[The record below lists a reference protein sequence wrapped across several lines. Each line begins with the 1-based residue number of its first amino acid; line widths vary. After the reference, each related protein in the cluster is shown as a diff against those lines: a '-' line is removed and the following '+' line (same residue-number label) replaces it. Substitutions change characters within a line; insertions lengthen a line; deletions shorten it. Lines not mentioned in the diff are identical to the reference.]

1 MYELALV
8 MIGGAVGSA
17 LRYGV
22 SHLVAPVQGT
32 FPWSTFMVNI
42 VGSFVLG
49 VLIGTSLV
57 STAVSRPLLLLLGTG
72 LCGGFT
78 TYSAFAVETVL
89 LAQEGHI
96 PTAATYVIATLLC
109 CAVAAFAG
117 ILTPRLFS
125 H

>member
-1 MYELALV
+1 MNELALV
-8 MIGGAVGSA
+8 MIGGAVGSG
-17 LRYGV
+17 LRYATG
-22 SHLVAPVQGT
+22 LALPPTQGT
-32 FPWSTFMVNI
+32 FPWSTFTVNI
-42 VGSFVLG
+42 IGSFILG
-49 VLIGTSLV
+49 LLVGTSLT
-57 STAVSRPLLLLLGTG
+57 STSVSRPMMLLLGTG

-78 TYSAFAVETVL
+78 TYSAFAVETAL

-96 PTAATYVIATLLC
+96 PTAVTYVIATLLC

>member
-22 SHLVAPVQGT
+22 SHLVATVPGT
-32 FPWSTFMVNI
+32 FPWSTFAVNI

-78 TYSAFAVETVL
+78 TYSAFAVETAL

-96 PTAATYVIATLLC
+96 STAATYVIATLLC
-109 CAVAAFAG
+109 CAVAAFGG